1 MHLKLKKNLQT
12 LYYSRISNDFV
23 IMNKKVELATVS
35 GDVILQVHNSVIKKK
50 GWGGGNDFFK
60 T

>member
-50 GWGGGNDFFK
+50 GGGGE
-60 T
+60 